1 MNKPYD
7 FNEHKH
13 RYSVW
18 TAARA
23 VQRKF
28 TTTNNI
34 SKAIDKSGLR
44 RFSETE
50 EVYTSNQYDIEQYTW
65 CGQLIEAFEEMGV
78 ACSYGQAAK
87 IVAIYLKTAVVL
99 PGNGKSLNAQ
109 VIHPPIDSILIKAI
123 SAFPELSHLKNK
135 RWTKFSFD
143 DYVEVIG
150 PVRAKFGKFDW
161 TLEEYWKPQDEEIKE
176 ELSAL

>member
-1 MNKPYD
+1 MSEPYD

-13 RYSVW
+13 RYAVW

-44 RFSETE
+44 RFSETDQ
-50 EVYTSNQYDIEQYTW
+50 VYTTNQYDIEQYTW
-65 CGQLIEAFEEMGV
+65 CSQLMEAFAEMGV

-99 PGNGKSLNAQ
+99 PGNGISPNAL
-109 VIHPPIDSILIKAI
+109 VIHPPIDSILLKSI
-123 SAFPELSHLKNK
+123 SGITGLSQLKNE
-135 RWTKFSFD
+135 RWTKFSHVK
-143 DYVEVIG
+143 YVEVIDSI
-150 PVRAKFGKFDW
+150 RAKFGKFDW
-161 TLEEYWKPQDEEIKE
+161 TLEDYWKPQDEEIAKE
-176 ELSAL
+176 VSAL